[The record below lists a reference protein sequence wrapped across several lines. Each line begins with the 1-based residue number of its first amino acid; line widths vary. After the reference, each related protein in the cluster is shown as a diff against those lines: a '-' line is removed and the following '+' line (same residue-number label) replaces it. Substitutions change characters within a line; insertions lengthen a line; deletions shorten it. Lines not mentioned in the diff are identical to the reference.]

1 MQTLFA
7 QDCYGWGYKSVEL
20 LLEKIVNDQAPAE
33 PRVID
38 PLTKVTKE
46 NAAEFRA
53 KWDKWLG
60 K

>member
-1 MQTLFA
+1 
-7 QDCYGWGYKSVEL
+7 
-20 LLEKIVNDQAPAE
+20 VNKKEPAS

-46 NAAEFRA
+46 NADEFG
-53 KWDKWLG
+53 KDWEKWLG